1 MEETLTL
8 HKLGVEKELRQN
20 LHTTNMMENINRT
33 IKERLARIRRW
44 VDSDQ
49 CHRWVAMALVFA
61 KERLTKI
68 EQPDQL
74 AALQKALLE
83 QIPKTKLSSMEET

>member
-1 MEETLTL
+1 ETLTL
-8 HKLGVEKELRQN
+8 HKLGVGKELQQSLR
-20 LHTTNMMENINRT
+20 TTNMMENINRT

-49 CHRWVAMALVFA
+49 CYRLVAMALVFA
-61 KERLTKI
+61 EEGLTKI

-74 AALQKALLE
+74 AALQKTLLE
-83 QIPKTKLSSMEET
+83 QIPKTELLSMDET

>member
-1 MEETLTL
+1 
-8 HKLGVEKELRQN
+8 
-20 LHTTNMMENINRT
+20 MMENINRT

-49 CHRWVAMALVFA
+49 CYRLVAMALVFA
-61 KERLTKI
+61 EEGLTKI

-74 AALQKALLE
+74 AALQKTLLE
-83 QIPKTKLSSMEET
+83 QIPKTELLSMDET